1 MIVIRYR
8 GELLERIGHEFDR
21 VANIHTA
28 KGALRFVK
36 MAYGKET
43 CKVAKKM
50 LIVINGESIAL
61 HGYFHA
67 KLKEGDELGFLP
79 ICGGG

>member
-1 MIVIRYR
+1 
-8 GELLERIGHEFDR
+8 
-21 VANIHTA
+21 
-28 KGALRFVK
+28 